1 MCVSK
6 KLLEILCIVSLCQ
19 INYLF
24 FMDGSHIY
32 GTIKIGEV
40 KERRG
45 VKIII
50 SRWGKSQR
58 GAKCFSEGDLTP
70 LDPMTL
76 LMLKISNI
84 KTCDKGPTYEEPFVV
99 KCLRELINI

>member
-45 VKIII
+45 L
-50 SRWGKSQR
+50 KSSFGGGANHR
-58 GAKCFSEGDLTP
+58 GVQNVFQEG
-70 LDPMTL
+70 
-76 LMLKISNI
+76 I
-84 KTCDKGPTYEEPFVV
+84 
-99 KCLRELINI
+99 